1 MEPTVLTP
9 FRVLWKRRQLEQ
21 SCRWTRPELERQQQT
36 RLQALRRFALAR
48 SPFYQR
54 FHRGLEAAPLAAL
67 PVLTKSLMMDQFD
80 DLVTDR
86 RLRLTDAEA
95 FLDRQDGSGLL
106 NDRYVVLATSGSTG
120 RRGVFL
126 FDRDEWLTALAMI
139 TRPMAWAG
147 VSAGLRKPP
156 RAAMIASAT
165 PWHYSTRIS
174 RSLASR
180 LLPALRLS
188 AAEPLVSMVSRLNDW
203 QPETLAVYPSV
214 LRQLATEQIAGR
226 LRIHV
231 RSVATSGEV
240 LDEETRRA
248 VRRAWGVPVF
258 DTYGATE
265 YAPIAAECAHGQK
278 HLFEDNAIIEV
289 VDDRGRAVPPGTP
302 GDRLLL
308 TVLNRRTQPLIRYEI
323 SDVVRRVDGG
333 CACGRSFAVIESI
346 DGRVEDTLYFEPR
359 DRQAGR
365 VAVHPI
371 VFHDIMDTV
380 PASGW
385 QIRQSGDRLTVSL
398 VGLEDPSAADRLAAA
413 IRRALELQG
422 AAVATVT
429 VAAVDALARGATGKA
444 PLIATTP

>member
-1 MEPTVLTP
+1 
-9 FRVLWKRRQLEQ
+9 
-21 SCRWTRPELERQQQT
+21 
-36 RLQALRRFALAR
+36 
-48 SPFYQR
+48 
-54 FHRGLEAAPLAAL
+54 LAA
-67 PVLTKSLMMDQFD
+67 
-80 DLVTDR
+80 
-86 RLRLTDAEA
+86 
-95 FLDRQDGSGLL
+95 
-106 NDRYVVLATSGSTG
+106 
-120 RRGVFL
+120 
-126 FDRDEWLTALAMI
+126 
-139 TRPMAWAG
+139 
-147 VSAGLRKPP
+147 
-156 RAAMIASAT
+156 
-165 PWHYSTRIS
+165 
-174 RSLASR
+174 
-180 LLPALRLS
+180 
-188 AAEPLVSMVSRLNDW
+188 
-203 QPETLAVYPSV
+203 
-214 LRQLATEQIAGR
+214 EQIAGR
-226 LRIHV
+226 LRIQV

-265 YAPIAAECAHGQK
+265 YAPIAAECAHGKK

-333 CACGRSFAVIESI
+333 CACGRNFAVIESI

-444 PLIATTP
+444 PLIVATAP

>member
-180 LLPALRLS
+180 LLPALHLS

-231 RSVATSGEV
+231 RRVATSGEV